1 MKTATTVLQ
10 IWIRGGGVIMIA
22 LGLLFWTGNADRLIP
37 VHMLLG
43 ITLVLALWALAI
55 LGGVAHVSLGLVV
68 PALLWGAI
76 TPVLG
81 LTQTRLLPGSSHWL
95 IQVAHLLVGLGLIGL
110 GETLA
115 RHIKHNRASHQTAPH
130 ASSFEGVTR

>member
-10 IWIRGGGVIMIA
+10 MWIRGGGVIMIA

-43 ITLVLALWALAI
+43 ITLVLALWVLA
-55 LGGVAHVSLGLVV
+55 SLGAVARVGLQLVV
-68 PALLWGAI
+68 LALVWGAI

-81 LTQTRLLPGSSHWL
+81 LTQTRLLPGSGHWL
-95 IQVAHLLVGLGLIGL
+95 IQVAHLLVGLGVIGL

-115 RHIKHNRASHQTAPH
+115 RRIKRNRALHETAPH
-130 ASSFEGVTR
+130 APSLEGATR